1 MKGTTRTIG
10 GSENLHEARE
20 NLMTERDAHAVKVVR
35 IVSQLFFSP
44 VFLFLRLRCYP
55 RAPESGSVFG

>member
-20 NLMTERDAHAVKVVR
+20 DLMTERDAHGVKVVR
-35 IVSQLFFSP
+35 IVSYLFLPP
-44 VFLFLRLRCYP
+44 VLLFLRLRCYT
-55 RAPESGSVFG
+55 RAPE